1 MVRFIKVGNVVRLNF
16 IIVIVVVGGGGGGR
30 EIHGVVFLR
39 LTTQN

>member
-1 MVRFIKVGNVVRLNF
+1 MVRFIKVGKVVRLNF

-30 EIHGVVFLR
+30 EIHDVVFLR